1 MEEKEEVV
9 KVEAE
14 MVEGKWERT
23 EEKRRMRRRRGGA
36 NTKVETVMKKE
47 KEIRKELLI

>member
-23 EEKRRMRRRRGGA
+23 EKRRMRRRRGGA